1 MPATVPLSSE
11 LQERCSGDEDRG
23 GTEIETPRI
32 LAGAILDCAEQR
44 GKKES
49 TEATGGAYEAGE
61 NTDALRESLRNEL
74 EDGAVAHAEHAHGK
88 KEKRNFHVE
97 RRKGANHEEQD
108 GNRAEQ
114 CEQKAIATYF
124 VGEPAADG
132 AKKAPG

>member
-1 MPATVPLSSE
+1 MEGGLFRRFRSRRSKKPLIRKNSCALDGGLVPATVPLSSE

-49 TEATGGAYEAGE
+49 TEATGGAYKAGE

-88 KEKRNFHVE
+88 KEKRNLHV
-97 RRKGANHEEQD
+97 K
-108 GNRAEQ
+108 
-114 CEQKAIATYF
+114 
-124 VGEPAADG
+124 
-132 AKKAPG
+132 